1 MFLNIP
7 WINNRRKIIFRIFID
22 LFLFNIG
29 LIYSFKNDIN
39 SLNFI
44 FLSNIIFIWI
54 LLSYVVGRYLYDFE
68 INIISLL
75 KYFIY
80 TGYSLSFTYGLF
92 FLEYF
97 LFNEYLSSLSL
108 YFLIKRIFL
117 LASISYGLQIAY
129 SLFSN
134 SNKSRKS
141 KTIFIGSEENFKI
154 LEKLT
159 KDNKFG
165 KPDFGNIDIYN
176 KSNLLNN
183 NILKNYSSII
193 IDDEKY
199 LSLKIF
205 DILINSLNKGIKIV
219 NKLDWFEFT
228 QQKIPLDFIKTSD
241 FLTSKISDPSFT
253 LQLRIK
259 RVFDIFFGIIL
270 LVSTTPLLI
279 FIGIFIKIEDGGPI
293 FYSQWRSGLGSK
305 PFKIIKIRT
314 MKINAEE
321 NGPQWSSRND
331 YRITIIGKFLRRM
344 RIDELPQ
351 IISVIKGDMSLIGP
365 RPERPIIEKEIKDKI
380 DFYNLKFLIK
390 PGLSGWAQVNYPYG
404 ASLEDS
410 KNKLTFDIY
419 YIKNFSIWLDL
430 LIFFKTIKLV
440 IKASGSVPK
449 K

>member
-7 WINNRRKIIFRIFID
+7 WINNRKKIIFRILID

-29 LIYSFKNDIN
+29 LIFSLNNDIN
-39 SLNFI
+39 SINFI

-54 LLSYVVGRYLYDFE
+54 TLSYVVGRYLYDFQ
-68 INIISLL
+68 INLISLL
-75 KYFIY
+75 KYLVY
-80 TGYSLSFTYGLF
+80 TGYSLCFTYGIF
-92 FLEYF
+92 FLEYLLFDDF
-97 LFNEYLSSLSL
+97 LVGLSL
-108 YFLIKRIFL
+108 YNLIKRIFL
-117 LASISYGLQIAY
+117 LSSISYGLQITY
-129 SLFSN
+129 SIFAN
-134 SNKSRKS
+134 PKEYVIK

-159 KDNKFG
+159 KENKFS
-165 KPDFGNIDIYN
+165 KLDFGNISNFN
-176 KSNLLNN
+176 KSKFSNKY
-183 NILKNYSSII
+183 ITKNYSSII

-199 LSLKIF
+199 LSSKRF
-205 DILINSLNKGIKIV
+205 DILLSSLNKGIKILT
-219 NKLDWFEFT
+219 KLDWFEFT
-228 QQKIPLDFIKTSD
+228 QQKIPLEFIKTSD
-241 FLTSKISDPSFT
+241 FLTKKISDPSFE

-259 RVFDIFFGIIL
+259 RIFDIFFGVIL
-270 LVSTTPLLI
+270 LVCTAPFLI
-279 FIGIFIKIEDGGPI
+279 LIGILIKIEDGGPI
-293 FYSQWRSGLGSK
+293 FYSQWRSGIGAK
-305 PFKIIKIRT
+305 PFKIIKLRT

-321 NGPQWSSRND
+321 NGPQWSKRND
-331 YRITIIGKFLRRM
+331 SRVTFTGKILRRM

-440 IKASGSVPK
+440 INASGSIPK